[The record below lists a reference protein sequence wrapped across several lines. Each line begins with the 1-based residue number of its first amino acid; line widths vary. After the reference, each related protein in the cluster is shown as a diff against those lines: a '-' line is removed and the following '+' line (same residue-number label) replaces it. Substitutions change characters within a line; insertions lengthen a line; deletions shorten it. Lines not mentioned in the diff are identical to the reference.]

1 MRMRRPPPARRSV
14 DELCV
19 AAQRSNPTAVR
30 ALARLSE
37 RAPLV
42 IVPGNHDWQLGE
54 EGAQDALRLIGIRAQ
69 LARSVER
76 TIGDRTVVLQ
86 HGHEQ
91 DRGNAEPGGPG
102 ETMTGALHHAVIP
115 FLNEHGA
122 RPWVRMEPSR
132 VVALRPEEAVISVL
146 ERWLDEKTFRRFFRA
161 FLSLLARNGYLPLP
175 ARMLTPLI
183 SVDRVRK
190 AVEKQDRL
198 WEATGFTAR
207 YALQGK
213 RKLPHG
219 APRPDVVVFGHT
231 HVLDWSVVE
240 RRGGDGLYVN
250 LGTWTDRCFDACSPP
265 DRTLPLLELRDE
277 GGQLDASLS
286 DLASGG
292 RELQR
297 YLAR

>member
-1 MRMRRPPPARRSV
+1 
-14 DELCV
+14 
-19 AAQRSNPTAVR
+19 
-30 ALARLSE
+30 
-37 RAPLV
+37 
-42 IVPGNHDWQLGE
+42 
-54 EGAQDALRLIGIRAQ
+54 
-69 LARSVER
+69 
-76 TIGDRTVVLQ
+76 
-86 HGHEQ
+86 
-91 DRGNAEPGGPG
+91 
-102 ETMTGALHHAVIP
+102 
-115 FLNEHGA
+115 
-122 RPWVRMEPSR
+122 
-132 VVALRPEEAVISVL
+132 
-146 ERWLDEKTFRRFFRA
+146 
-161 FLSLLARNGYLPLP
+161 
-175 ARMLTPLI
+175 MLTPLI